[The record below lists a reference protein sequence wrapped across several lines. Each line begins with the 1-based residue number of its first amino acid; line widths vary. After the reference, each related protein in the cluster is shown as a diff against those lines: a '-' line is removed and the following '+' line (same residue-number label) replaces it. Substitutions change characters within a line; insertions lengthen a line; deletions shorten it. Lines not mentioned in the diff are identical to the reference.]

1 MAQIYNII
9 PVQNFEL
16 IRDRIALILATEVN
30 NQFVLSGNDD
40 INCDV
45 WLERS
50 TPFDKIENPTIN
62 VSLSSDTFDSK
73 NQTDVRSTA
82 VFNIDCF
89 TNSKTTDVQDG
100 DQKSMFKLH
109 RILGICRA
117 ILENQIFKT
126 LNFTPPFICRTSID
140 SINIANPNG
149 NDATNQTMGRLAF
162 TVVFHEETPA
172 LTANLVAQWYTT
184 VKLDTTN
191 QGYVYY
197 GSKMADF
204 NKDFNKDYLTL

>member
-1 MAQIYNII
+1 M
-9 PVQNFEL
+9 VLQN
-16 IRDRIALILATEVN
+16 
-30 NQFVLSGNDD
+30 
-40 INCDV
+40 
-45 WLERS
+45 
-50 TPFDKIENPTIN
+50 
-62 VSLSSDTFDSK
+62 SLD
-73 NQTDVRSTA
+73 
-82 VFNIDCF
+82 DCF

-162 TVVFHEETPA
+162 TVVFHEETLA
-172 LTANLVAQWYTT
+172 LTAPIIDQWYTT

-197 GSKMADF
+197 GHKMADF
-204 NKDFNKDYLTL
+204 NKDFNKDYLTV